1 MSSRWAELSS
11 FLEQSVGET
20 SQTSLQALART
31 QLLSLCDPPT
41 GLTKIAPAL
50 PPHKIASFSAQLVP
64 HIRNEN
70 VRIKW
75 ISKLEVILHK
85 DDLLRRILR
94 WKRFYGKADFKF
106 CRMRHHI
113 VIEGIWAA
121 DDESILLISDEQNNL
136 KRATLYHSQN
146 IFLKIIWFSRF
157 FLR

>member
-64 HIRNEN
+64 RIRNEN
-70 VRIKW
+70 VRIK
-75 ISKLEVILHK
+75 
-85 DDLLRRILR
+85 
-94 WKRFYGKADFKF
+94 
-106 CRMRHHI
+106 
-113 VIEGIWAA
+113 
-121 DDESILLISDEQNNL
+121 
-136 KRATLYHSQN
+136 
-146 IFLKIIWFSRF
+146 
-157 FLR
+157 